1 LSLATP
7 LPGAREVATWLA
19 SQGWSGARLEPLA
32 GDIGQR
38 RYQRLARPDGSTAV
52 LAVYPADLRP
62 ACHRFA
68 ATTRLLEG
76 CGVRVPRVL
85 AADCDRGLMLVEDL
99 GADTLEGWATG
110 RPWRQVAPRFRAAL
124 EVARRVSRL
133 DPAAVAA
140 LSPPLDADLL
150 ARELYLARRH
160 FLEPRGLLEDV
171 PESLVESS
179 LGALVAAVAAVPRVP
194 CHRDF
199 MVRNLVPWD
208 AGVAVLDH
216 QDLRLGPPLYDLA
229 SLLNDSLF
237 PPPELEAEL
246 VAHWCGGEERAV
258 EAQWIEYHR
267 VAAQRTL
274 KACGSYA
281 MAAEVGKDFH
291 RKRLAPTFERA
302 LAHLARVPEIASVA
316 SRLAATWSRRD
327 GAMMRP

>member
-1 LSLATP
+1 M
-7 LPGAREVATWLA
+7 ATWLA

-32 GDIGQR
+32 GDVGQR

-76 CGVRVPRVL
+76 AGVRVPRVL

-99 GADTLEGWATG
+99 GADTLEGWASG

-171 PESLVESS
+171 PEPLAESS
-179 LGALVAAVAAVPRVP
+179 LRALVAAVAAVPRVP

-199 MVRNLVPWD
+199 MVRNLVPWE

-237 PPPELEAEL
+237 PPPALEAEL
-246 VAHWCGGEERAV
+246 VAHGCGGEDR
-258 EAQWIEYHR
+258 QIEYHR

-274 KACGSYA
+274 KACGSYE
-281 MAAEVGKDFH
+281 MAAERGKDFH
-291 RKRLAPTFERA
+291 RVRLAPTFERA
-302 LAHLARVPEIASVA
+302 LHHLAQLPETGD
-316 SRLAATWSRRD
+316 LAARMAGRWTRLQ
-327 GAMMRP
+327 GV